1 MATKKVNKETKP
13 KKRYATHITTAK
25 GERVYVSAKTQEE
38 LDKKVSQ
45 LKLEMGVGVDISD
58 NTLFND
64 YAIIWLNT
72 YKKPPR
78 IRQNSYDTIK
88 YHLEKY
94 VAPCF
99 KGRKLKEIKPIHIQN
114 FLSEIAGY
122 SFSVQSK
129 CLQLVRSVF
138 LSAEDNGLIYKSP
151 VRSCDKPGGKRP
163 REKEALTNEQAQR
176 LLESVKGSR
185 AYLFC
190 LLVLSTG
197 LRRGEAIG
205 LMWEDID
212 FDTGYINVTHNKA
225 LLPHGNDAPVT
236 DILKS
241 EAGRR
246 RIPMPLLLRYVL
258 EEEKK
263 ESKSPF
269 VLSMKNGESFTKGAF
284 DAMWRTV
291 ELRIA
296 DEKHPLGTVR
306 GSNCGGKFT
315 VCLDFHVH
323 PHLLRHTYITQLF
336 ESGLDLKQVQYLA
349 GHSTPDMTL
358 SVYTHYRQKQ
368 REKETTEKVI
378 AATSY
383 LGEVKELP
391 KASGEVIPFPAK
403 LKAK

>member
-1 MATKKVNKETKP
+1 MAKKKVNKETKQ
-13 KKRYATHITTAK
+13 KKRYATHITTMT
-25 GERVYVSAKTQEE
+25 GDRVYVSATSQEA
-38 LDKKVSQ
+38 LDKKLAQ
-45 LKLEMGVGVDISD
+45 LKKEIGVGVDISD

-64 YAIIWLNT
+64 YSIIWLNT

-78 IRQNSYDTIK
+78 VRQNSYDTMK

-99 KGRKLKEIKPIHIQN
+99 EGLRLKEIKPVHIQY
-114 FLSEIAGY
+114 FLSAIADK

-129 CLQLVRSVF
+129 CLQLVRNVF

-151 VRSCDKPGGKRP
+151 VRSSDKPSGARP
-163 REKEALTNEQAQR
+163 KEKEALTNDQVKR
-176 LLESVKGSR
+176 LLDATKGTR

-197 LRRGEAIG
+197 LRRGEVIG

-212 FDTGYINVTHNKA
+212 FETGYINVTHNKA

-236 DILKS
+236 SLLKS

-246 RIPMPLLLRYVL
+246 RLPMPLLLRHVL
-258 EEEKK
+258 EEEKRR
-263 ESKSPF
+263 STSPF
-269 VLSMKNGESFTKGAF
+269 VLPMKDGSSLTKGGF
-284 DAMWRTV
+284 DALWRIV
-291 ELRIA
+291 ENRIA
-296 DEKHPLGTVR
+296 DDKHPLGSVR

-336 ESGLDLKQVQYLA
+336 ESGLDIKQVQYLA
-349 GHSTPDMTL
+349 GHSKPEVTMEI
-358 SVYTHYRQKQ
+358 YTHYRRKA
-368 REKETTEKVI
+368 REGETAQQVNN
-378 AATSY
+378 AVAY
-383 LGEVKELP
+383 LDSQPLRAVK
-391 KASGEVIPFPAK
+391 
-403 LKAK
+403 